1 MAGVSSASGTAA
13 VDFNSV
19 PVVNS
24 KKRDPATSSVRPC
37 QKKKKRKPNSSDASP
52 TSQYTSTQLE
62 ELERQLDEEGI

>member
-37 QKKKKRKPNSSDASP
+37 QKKKRKPNSSDASP